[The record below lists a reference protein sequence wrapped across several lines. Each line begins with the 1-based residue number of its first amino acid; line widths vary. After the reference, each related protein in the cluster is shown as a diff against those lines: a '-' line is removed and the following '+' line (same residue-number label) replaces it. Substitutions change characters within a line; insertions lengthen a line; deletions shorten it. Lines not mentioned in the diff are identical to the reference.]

1 MPALVTRASLGQGL
15 RKVKPES
22 AFTTA
27 VMFLMPGL
35 LRPEGIDAETITFPS
50 LVQRMQAVASGSVD
64 GGNGG
69 LGGPDRR
76 AGGSAAG
83 GRGGRRGAP
92 AKAAAGGFWRP
103 AAKPMA
109 GLPALLVRLFGGTVG
124 P

>member
-1 MPALVTRASLGQGL
+1 
-15 RKVKPES
+15 
-22 AFTTA
+22 
-27 VMFLMPGL
+27 
-35 LRPEGIDAETITFPS
+35 
-50 LVQRMQAVASGSVD
+50 MQAVASGSVD

-76 AGGSAAG
+76 AGGSVAG
-83 GRGGRRGAP
+83 GRGGGRRGTP